1 MEEQQQTNQQQP
13 QINNQQQPVIPQTT
27 AEVEP
32 QPVILQTTA
41 EVEPQPVI
49 PQTTAEVE
57 QPVQKMVEQ
66 AVGVEISRNSQPQS
80 QPLLVYNPSLRLIPR
95 HEPADVIPSQQD
107 SSLIDWL
114 EISGRMLPRDPSET
128 DTKYLEVEE
137 EFPELTTFEDNS
149 TDDEESDTDED

>member
-1 MEEQQQTNQQQP
+1 
-13 QINNQQQPVIPQTT
+13 
-27 AEVEP
+27 
-32 QPVILQTTA
+32 
-41 EVEPQPVI
+41 
-49 PQTTAEVE
+49 
-57 QPVQKMVEQ
+57 MVEQ